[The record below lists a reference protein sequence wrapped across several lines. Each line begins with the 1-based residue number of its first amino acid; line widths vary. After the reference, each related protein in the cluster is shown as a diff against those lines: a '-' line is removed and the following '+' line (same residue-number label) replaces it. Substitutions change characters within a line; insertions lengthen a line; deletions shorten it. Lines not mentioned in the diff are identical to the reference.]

1 MGKLIKMH
9 EIDEFYEI
17 IKIPEASIHKE
28 IITNITKL
36 DEETE
41 LEQFTRDILYDPN
54 NTPHGPVE
62 IADILT
68 TLCVRGEK
76 KNAAFVLKGK
86 SYKKVTSRDV
96 SHQFLKLRQLPDIGL
111 IVFGAVGN
119 IYDDA
124 QRDFITTAMDIGC
137 DYLIVDAFD
146 WARLFIAYEKICPKD
161 GLPYNE
167 YGVCEAGH
175 QRDAGLKLELE
186 TREKI
191 RYTIIRQ
198 TDVST
203 GMAKRYSAIIQIDR
217 HYTKEIIR
225 SVIQEATLAL
235 RKSNYYRSE
244 NTKSRWGNKTADV
257 VWLFITNDLEDV
269 QTTNWICQSSWI
281 SLELAEPF
289 RPKRLDGDE
298 EINGIE
304 IKWNNLYKSNKG
316 LFDNHFGSKEEV
328 IDKCEALLS
337 EMLPFAR
344 DAIEQYKKY
353 QSKSSTMEEFVS
365 YMKLYRPKVNQLYLQ
380 AGDMPIP
387 PTECKDYS
395 QECQNIYATID
406 NMFIY
411 VNDDFDKQKEW
422 LFTQAIKDLELE
434 LQRLEFEK
442 RKFH

>member
-1 MGKLIKMH
+1 MGRLIKMH

-17 IKIPEASIHKE
+17 IKIPEASIHQE

-68 TLCVRGEK
+68 SLCIRGEK

-137 DYLIVDAFD
+137 DYLIIDALD

-167 YGVCEAGH
+167 YGVCGAGH
-175 QRDAGLKLELE
+175 QRDAGLKLEME
-186 TREKI
+186 TREKT

-225 SVIQEATLAL
+225 SIVQEATLSL
-235 RKSNYYRSE
+235 RKSNYYRSKQ
-244 NTKSRWGNKTADV
+244 TKSRWGNKSTDV
-257 VWLFITNDLEDV
+257 VWLFLANDLEDV
-269 QTTNWICQSSWI
+269 LTTNWLCQSSWI
-281 SLELAEPF
+281 SRELAEPF

-298 EINGIE
+298 EIDGIE
-304 IKWNNLYKSNKG
+304 IKWNNHYKSNKG
-316 LFDNHFGSKEEV
+316 FFDNHFGPKEEV
-328 IDKCEALLS
+328 IDECEALLR
-337 EMLPFAR
+337 EMLPFSHI
-344 DAIEQYKKY
+344 AIEQYKKY
-353 QSKSSTMEEFVS
+353 QSKNSTMEEFINC
-365 YMKLYRPKVNQLYLQ
+365 MKLYRPKVNQLYLQ

-395 QECQNIYATID
+395 EECQNIYATID
-406 NMFIY
+406 NMYLY
-411 VNDDFDKQKEW
+411 VNDDFDKGKEW
-422 LFTQAIKDLELE
+422 LFTQAIKDLEAE